1 MTLAQVFRA
10 YLEAGL
16 LNAFLISPRFSDYK
30 ITEIPF
36 PDDDV
41 FEEEL
46 KATIREL
53 IEETGGATESD
64 NAFSTTSKKK
74 TKEKSPEEELTKL
87 MKGDTAKAKNL
98 VSYASDPQNA
108 ITSLIVKAGPQG
120 AIIAA
125 FIFLAFQSEDIKKQ
139 IVELITAPGGPLD
152 KRLKIDFEKRMNAF
166 MSRQS
171 QRDRGT
177 GRIPVTIT
185 QVPGFGNL
193 GGALTVSSLEQ
204 IKLTGISRIG
214 IKEKGI
220 GLFF

>member
-1 MTLAQVFRA
+1 MTLASVFRA

-30 ITEIPF
+30 ISEIPF

-64 NAFSTTSKKK
+64 DAFSTTAKKGK
-74 TKEKSPEEELTKL
+74 KEKSAEEQMAGI
-87 MKGDTAKAKNL
+87 MKGDVGKAKNL
-98 VSYASDPQNA
+98 VTYASDPQSA

-125 FIFLAFQSEDIKKQ
+125 FIFVAFQSEEIKKQ
-139 IVELITAPGGPLD
+139 IVDLLTAPGGAFD
-152 KRLKIDFEKRMNAF
+152 KRLKIDFQERMNAF
-166 MSRQS
+166 MSRQA
-171 QRDRGT
+171 QRERSIGK
-177 GRIPVTIT
+177 IPVTIT
-185 QVPGFGNL
+185 QVQGFGNL

-204 IKLTGISRIG
+204 VKVTGISRIG

-220 GLFF
+220 GLMR